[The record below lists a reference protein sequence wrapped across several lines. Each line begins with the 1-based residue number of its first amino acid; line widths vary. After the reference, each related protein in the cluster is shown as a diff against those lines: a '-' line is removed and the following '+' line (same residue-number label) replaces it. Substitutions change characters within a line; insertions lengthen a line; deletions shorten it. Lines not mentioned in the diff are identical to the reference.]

1 MYCVYIHFIIKVKII
16 VDKRDNPSYRLKLR
30 VSILPEWPFVFKDR
44 FIKRPLL
51 ITPLSGLLIQD

>member
-16 VDKRDNPSYRLKLR
+16 VDKRDYPSYRLKLR
-30 VSILPEWPFVFKDR
+30 VSILPEWPFLFKDH